1 MARAPAAPQIESV
14 SRPVYGGGQS
24 DDMTS
29 FAGDLL
35 NYSNSQAILGANE
48 GRFADYQRRQDY
60 ADNQELAMQQAQLR
74 EQTIKDTARKTPVEL
89 MREEAEVLKERMNLF
104 NMAAQLKS
112 ATMQQDAREADYQL
126 AEPLA
131 QLASYVGTQN
141 WGSVYAQR
149 KALVANPLYAKSREV
164 RARLEAIDQML
175 PSWGSAYNSRG
186 ESRNFMDVAKEAESP
201 DWATRKEA
209 LRILALKSENA
220 QGFVFS
226 HPNLTPTQSAELLT
240 FIRANPLVSDEM
252 KIGQLRQFEQ
262 TFNQKLLESTGGD
275 YQEFLRQ
282 LGSPETQRQKQDAAR
297 ALLYGKGSD
306 EPNYV
311 DSSDRVLD
319 GESLDHLNEF
329 INMKIDNDAGVLSLT
344 RAAREVYTH
353 GRRLFDKDYGT
364 LTPEEMVEVT
374 SNNALERATDDP
386 EFINQ
391 VSQAVVA
398 GGAVGLGKFVDD
410 VARLKKLIGTTGL
423 SAADEAE
430 MVALASG
437 KWTEKAAGLASG
449 KLSKVM
455 PKIFAA
461 ARASGKGIK
470 AVASMPLMSQ
480 AIGGV
485 LKKVGTNNIVS
496 GVANKIGTKAAAVI
510 GAKGAAKVAGTAL
523 GLGLDAAFFYK
534 DAWADM
540 SKISDGIKSIKTA
553 QTILQGAAA
562 RQEAPAEMQ
571 GIMEGLMRDIQNIN
585 IISERHGL
593 GIKLDLNNVVSKQMA
608 YRLQGKKALDQTM
621 SEVYGVPQMP
631 DPRKEMRVQYQPQQP
646 TVAVGP
652 GVSADPWAA
661 MGQVTPQ

>member
-1 MARAPAAPQIESV
+1 MARAPAAPQVESV

-60 ADNQELAMQQAQLR
+60 AENQNLAMQQAQLR

-282 LGSPETQRQKQDAAR
+282 LGSPETQRQKQDAMR

-311 DSSDRVLD
+311 DSSDRMLD
-319 GESLDHLNEF
+319 GDSLEQLRF
-329 INMKIDNDAGVLSLT
+329 YINDSVENSAGLSIT
-344 RAAREVYTH
+344 RLVSDGADFFRKNKNLSAEDLAKV
-353 GRRLFDKDYGT
+353 
-364 LTPEEMVEVT
+364 TPPQLLQT
-374 SNNALERATDDP
+374 
-386 EFINQ
+386 INW
-391 VSQAVVA
+391 SDGEILKTIGNVA
-398 GGAVGLGKFVDD
+398 GDATAGAVAKYGVSALVKLPAKTLGTI
-410 VARLKKLIGTTGL
+410 L
-423 SAADEAE
+423 
-430 MVALASG
+430 
-437 KWTEKAAGLASG
+437 KAAGPRMISMSDKLIKFGSSAASKG
-449 KLSKVM
+449 AL
-455 PKIFAA
+455 AA
-461 ARASGKGIK
+461 AGAKIGLSGTGVGLIAAGVMDVGMYKATVGVDMKRIDDSMKTIK
-470 AVASMPLMSQ
+470 EAQILLQGSAARGEAPQEMNEIMNQLFT
-480 AIGGV
+480 AIGNVNTIAEKHGV
-485 LKKVGTNNIVS
+485 KV
-496 GVANKIGTKAAAVI
+496 
-510 GAKGAAKVAGTAL
+510 
-523 GLGLDAAFFYK
+523 
-534 DAWADM
+534 
-540 SKISDGIKSIKTA
+540 
-553 QTILQGAAA
+553 
-562 RQEAPAEMQ
+562 
-571 GIMEGLMRDIQNIN
+571 
-585 IISERHGL
+585 
-593 GIKLDLNNVVSKQMA
+593 KLDLNNVVSKQMA

-631 DPRKEMRVQYQPQQP
+631 DPRQNMRVQYQPQQP

-661 MGQVTPQ
+661 MGPATPQ